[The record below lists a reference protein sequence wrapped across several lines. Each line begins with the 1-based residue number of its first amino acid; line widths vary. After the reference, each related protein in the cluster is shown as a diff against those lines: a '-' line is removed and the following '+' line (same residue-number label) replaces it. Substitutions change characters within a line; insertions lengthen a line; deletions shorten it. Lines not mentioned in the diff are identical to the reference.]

1 MSYLPEPYTHS
12 ESKIRVELDLSDSAI
27 KSDLKV
33 ATSIHCNLIKRL
45 I

>member
-27 KSDLKV
+27 KF
-33 ATSIHCNLIKRL
+33 KRL